1 MSQTEKT
8 KRPYI
13 FPHRHCLYCGRM
25 IEAQGRSYCLKC
37 KPEYQKEQSKIGR
50 SNKMRKFLIAY
61 AIGVIV
67 IFVVVFLILVR

>member
-1 MSQTEKT
+1 VSGTEKAR
-8 KRPYI
+8 RPYI

-25 IEAQGRSYCLKC
+25 IEVQGRSYCLKC

-50 SNKMRKFLIAY
+50 SNKMRKLLIAY

-67 IFVVVFLILVR
+67 IFAVLLIYIR

>member
-1 MSQTEKT
+1 MSGTEKA
-8 KRPYI
+8 RGPYI

-25 IEAQGRSYCLKC
+25 IEVQGRSYCLKC

-50 SNKMRKFLIAY
+50 SNKMLKLLIAY

-67 IFVVVFLILVR
+67 IFAVLLIYIR